1 MRHSTHFLMAS
12 FASIRGHSR
21 PVFACLALLLIAV
34 SPAFAQYGGP
44 AGNELPKANTS
55 RVNPA
60 SLHGLHDHAGHN
72 HAPMSREQHQQFAQ
86 AVDLDA
92 FRKLAVFDGG
102 RVKILD
108 TLAREHL
115 TTVYGKPRWQDFT
128 YDTAD
133 AANLKDR
140 EKIAYDPVFTYLD
153 MVFHRSYYADKPILY
168 VEVLP
173 FREKLLAPLPEAER
187 EKWKQL
193 GRISW
198 AMFAD
203 PQIQAVYRGE
213 ETSLVEMKGRNQL
226 FGSADAFI
234 NAGQR
239 LLMISPAPG
248 EDVWA
253 HITTPAQTSGGEL
266 ILPTATSVRQA
277 QLPDLWEQLRGA
289 WSHGN
294 AEAVNRLLQTIASQ
308 LPAQNPETYP
318 ADYRL
323 DLEYIYN
330 LTGKFTIGYW
340 LYAVATVAMILALGT
355 GRKTLLTLGVV
366 MLSLGFLAHAAS
378 FAIRAILSGRWA
390 IHNQF
395 ESFIAISLFAV
406 FLGMVLMFARKIWVF
421 GAAAAALG
429 AVSLLIANL
438 WAIPSNEVG
447 QVAAILGT
455 SRILYVHVNMVLVS
469 YSLIALSFFVS
480 LAYLYAH
487 YVKSK
492 ESMAFAAASTGNM
505 AAAAGVSLGHSG
517 GSTGGASGGASRG
530 ASGGGKLPG
539 RKKLLADLDQAQLT
553 LMQLAFWLLGVG
565 ILLGAY
571 WADHSWGRW
580 WAWDPKETWAL
591 ITWIVYLIAIHVRF
605 GVRDRGLVTAWLSVT
620 GFIIMLWCYKGVNLL
635 LPGLHAYA

>member
-1 MRHSTHFLMAS
+1 ML
-12 FASIRGHSR
+12 II
-21 PVFACLALLLIAV
+21 ALLFAN
-34 SPAFAQYGGP
+34 PAAAQYGGP

-55 RVNPA
+55 AVSPA
-60 SLHGLHDHAGHN
+60 TLHSLHDHAGHN
-72 HAPMSREQHQQFAQ
+72 HAPMSREQHQKFAQ
-86 AVDLDA
+86 QVDLDA

-108 TLAREHL
+108 TLARERL
-115 TTVYGKPRWQDFT
+115 TTIYGKPRWQDTT

-133 AANLKDR
+133 AENPKDR
-140 EKIAYDPVFTYLD
+140 EKIAYDQVFTYLD
-153 MVFHRSYYADKPILY
+153 LVFHRSYYADKPILY

-173 FREKLLAPLPEAER
+173 FREKLLAHLPEAQR

-213 ETSLVEMKGRNQL
+213 ETSLTEMKGRNQL

-239 LLMISPAPG
+239 LLMISPPPG
-248 EDVWA
+248 EEVWA
-253 HITTPAQTSGGEL
+253 HITSPAENAGGEL
-266 ILPTATSVRQA
+266 IMPTATSVRQA
-277 QLPDLWEQLRGA
+277 QLPDLWAQLRSA
-289 WSHGN
+289 WSHGE
-294 AEAVNRLLQTIASQ
+294 ADAVNSLLKTIALQ
-308 LPAQNPETYP
+308 LPVQNPETYP

-323 DLEYIYN
+323 NLEYLYN

-340 LYAVATVAMILALGT
+340 LYAVATVTLILALGT
-355 GRKTLLTLGVV
+355 GRKTLLTLGITA
-366 MLSLGFLAHAAS
+366 LSLGFLAHAAS

-406 FLGMVLMFARKIWVF
+406 FLGMVLMFAKKIWVF

-429 AVSLLIANL
+429 AVSLLVANL

-492 ESMAFAAASTGNM
+492 EAMAFAAGSTGNM
-505 AAAAGVSLGHSG
+505 AAAAGVAD
-517 GSTGGASGGASRG
+517 GGASGGGSVSG
-530 ASGGGKLPG
+530 GGGGKLPG

>member
-1 MRHSTHFLMAS
+1 MPQTLRTHLRPTRMNTMNA
-12 FASIRGHSR
+12 FAK
-21 PVFACLALLLIAV
+21 PLTLCLALLLFTA
-34 SPAFAQYGGP
+34 AAAAQYAP
-44 AGNELPKANTS
+44 AGNELPDNTQTTAPS
-55 RVNPA
+55 A
-60 SLHGLHDHAGHN
+60 IHSLHAHAGHN
-72 HAPMSREQHQQFAQ
+72 HAPMTRQEHQEFAKQ
-86 AVDLDA
+86 VDLDA

-108 TLAREHL
+108 TLAREQL
-115 TTVYGKPRWQDFT
+115 TSIYGKSRWQDYT
-128 YDTAD
+128 WDTAD
-133 AANLKDR
+133 EEDPRDRKKLK
-140 EKIAYDPVFTYLD
+140 YDPVFTYLD
-153 MVFHRSYYADKPILY
+153 IVFHASYYADKPILY

-173 FREKLLAPLPEAER
+173 FREKLLANLPEDDQ

-198 AMFAD
+198 MMFAN
-203 PQIQAVYRGE
+203 PAVQSVYQGP
-213 ETSLVEMKGRNQL
+213 ETNQTEIKGRNQL
-226 FGSADAFI
+226 FGSADAFV

-239 LLMISPAPG
+239 LLMISPPPG
-248 EDVWA
+248 QENWA
-253 HITTPAQTSGGEL
+253 HIAIPVEQHDEV
-266 ILPTATSVRQA
+266 ILPASTTVRQA
-277 QLPDLWEQLRGA
+277 QLSDLWVQLQNA
-289 WSHGN
+289 WSHGD
-294 AEAVNRLLQTIASQ
+294 AEAVNSLLEIIALQ
-308 LPAQNPETYP
+308 LPAQNPSTYP
-318 ADYRL
+318 AEYRL
-323 DLEYIYN
+323 SLEHVYN
-330 LTGKFTIGYW
+330 ITGKFTIGYW
-340 LYAVATVAMILALGT
+340 LYAIATVAMILALGT
-355 GRKTLLTLGVV
+355 GRKTLLTLGVS
-366 MLSLGFLAHAAS
+366 MLLLGFLAHAAS

-390 IHNQF
+390 IHNQY

-406 FLGMVLMFARKIWVF
+406 FVGMILMFTKKIWVF
-421 GAAAAALG
+421 GAASAALG
-429 AVSLLIANL
+429 AIALMVANL

-480 LAYLYAH
+480 LSYLYAH

-492 ESMAFAAASTGNM
+492 EAMNFVAAGTGNM
-505 AAAAGVSLGHSG
+505 DAAAGDS
-517 GSTGGASGGASRG
+517 
-530 ASGGGKLPG
+530 KLPG

-605 GVRDRGLVTAWLSVT
+605 GVRDRGLVTAWLSVV